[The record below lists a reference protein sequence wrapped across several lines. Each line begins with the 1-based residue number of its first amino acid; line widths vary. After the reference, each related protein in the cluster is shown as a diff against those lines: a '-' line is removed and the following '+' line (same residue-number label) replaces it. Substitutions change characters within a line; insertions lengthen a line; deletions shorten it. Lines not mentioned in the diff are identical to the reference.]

1 MATIPPTAPIVPP
14 VSPITQL
21 INILINVVNV
31 GGVSVDL
38 IQQTNNCRIIAQQDF
53 PDGILNFLD
62 LEERDI
68 SDLVI
73 AYESKR
79 DTTERIN
86 FGLTATRRLKGLL
99 HWVQDQRRCGAP
111 IITSIVTLP
120 ILTQALQQASD
131 RKSFILQKEVNAKIA
146 YPGMFS
152 KETSWMTWHDAFIN
166 YLSVLPGTTGVPL
179 AYVIRS
185 NFAPDYSIYHDTFN
199 KKLTAQAP
207 L

>member
-68 SDLVI
+68 TDLVT

-79 DTTERIN
+79 DTTERIT

-99 HWVQDQRRCGAP
+99 HWVQDQRRCGSP

-120 ILTQALQQASD
+120 ILTQALQ
-131 RKSFILQKEVNAKIA
+131 
-146 YPGMFS
+146 
-152 KETSWMTWHDAFIN
+152 
-166 YLSVLPGTTGVPL
+166 
-179 AYVIRS
+179 
-185 NFAPDYSIYHDTFN
+185 
-199 KKLTAQAP
+199 
-207 L
+207 